1 MANGARGTDTAPVEA
16 DPATL
21 ALALGH
27 KFADPDLLLEALT
40 HPSRAQGRRTK
51 RLRGRD
57 YDRLEFVGDR
67 VLGLIVAE
75 WLFQRFPE
83 AEAGELARRLN
94 ALVRQESLARVA
106 ETIGLGPY
114 LRLSR
119 SERDVGGAAK
129 PALLANACEAVIA
142 ALFIDGGLKAARKF
156 VLACLEP
163 LLDAMDTGAKDPKTA
178 LQEWAAARALTPAY
192 AVASQEGPPHEPV
205 FTVTVTVKGKP
216 PATGR
221 GSSKRIA
228 EQAAASVL
236 LQELTR
242 K

>member
-1 MANGARGTDTAPVEA
+1 M
-16 DPATL
+16 
-21 ALALGH
+21 
-27 KFADPDLLLEALT
+27 
-40 HPSRAQGRRTK
+40 
-51 RLRGRD
+51 
-57 YDRLEFVGDR
+57 
-67 VLGLIVAE
+67 
-75 WLFQRFPE
+75 
-83 AEAGELARRLN
+83 
-94 ALVRQESLARVA
+94 
-106 ETIGLGPY
+106 
-114 LRLSR
+114 
-119 SERDVGGAAK
+119 GGAAK